1 MEYTHTEGKVQ
12 GQPDLKTRDY
22 VNFFPTI
29 YLGFT
34 PSERHALNLEGT
46 IRLDRPHFSQL
57 SPYPQYENQYTTISG
72 KEDLRPEKQGSLTLG
87 YTLDGTLN
95 FQAFANYHWDGITM
109 VALMN
114 PVTSEVRYQGDNAE
128 TQYNVGLQNSY
139 FFHSLPFLQ
148 CYISHQISYTTS
160 HIDHDGR
167 RLSSDKGLSYS
178 ASLNG
183 TLFFNRTKTLTG
195 NFYLNYMSPEVS
207 GGARTHSRIY
217 TGAYLNYSLLSGH
230 LRLLAGL
237 MNIASP
243 DSRTTMTTE
252 GNKIEIIN
260 MTMRNMLMAGL
271 TYIFGA
277 HLQGKEAS
285 KNAEAMR
292 SRF

>member
-1 MEYTHTEGKVQ
+1 
-12 GQPDLKTRDY
+12 
-22 VNFFPTI
+22 
-29 YLGFT
+29 
-34 PSERHALNLEGT
+34 
-46 IRLDRPHFSQL
+46 
-57 SPYPQYENQYTTISG
+57 
-72 KEDLRPEKQGSLTLG
+72 
-87 YTLDGTLN
+87 
-95 FQAFANYHWDGITM
+95 M

-148 CYISHQISYTTS
+148 CYISHQISYTIS
-160 HIDHDGR
+160 HADYNGR

-183 TLFFNRTKTLTG
+183 TLFLNRTKTFTG

-207 GGARTHSRIY
+207 GGARIHSRIY
-217 TGAYLNYSLLSGH
+217 TGLILNYSLLKGH
-230 LRLLAGL
+230 LRLSTGV
-237 MNIASP
+237 MNLASP
-243 DSRTTMTTE
+243 DYRTTITTE

-260 MTMRNMLMAGL
+260 MNMRNMLMASV
-271 TYIFGA
+271 TYTFGA
-277 HLQGKEAS
+277 HLQGKQAS

>member
-1 MEYTHTEGKVQ
+1 
-12 GQPDLKTRDY
+12 
-22 VNFFPTI
+22 
-29 YLGFT
+29 
-34 PSERHALNLEGT
+34 
-46 IRLDRPHFSQL
+46 
-57 SPYPQYENQYTTISG
+57 
-72 KEDLRPEKQGSLTLG
+72 
-87 YTLDGTLN
+87 
-95 FQAFANYHWDGITM
+95 M

-114 PVTSEVRYQGDNAE
+114 PATSEVHYQSDNAE

-148 CYISHQISYTTS
+148 CYISHQISYTIS
-160 HIDHDGR
+160 HADYNGR

-183 TLFFNRTKTLTG
+183 TLFLNRTKTFTG

-207 GGARTHSRIY
+207 GGARIHSRIY
-217 TGAYLNYSLLSGH
+217 TGLILNYSLLKGH
-230 LRLLAGL
+230 LRLSTGV
-237 MNIASP
+237 MNLASP
-243 DSRTTMTTE
+243 DYRTTITTE

-260 MTMRNMLMAGL
+260 MTMRKMLMASA
-271 TYIFGA
+271 TYTFGA